1 MNSLHAPHLCW
12 RRPEHARARRLFPAG
27 CGMPAAQVNTVYST
41 CSCMS
46 EGLVSTTIDTVVTYV
61 PIFLLVVLFYPLL
74 NAELLA
80 IL

>member
-1 MNSLHAPHLCW
+1 
-12 RRPEHARARRLFPAG
+12 
-27 CGMPAAQVNTVYST
+27 
-41 CSCMS
+41 MS
-46 EGLVSTTIDTVVTYV
+46 EGLIPTTIDTVVTYV